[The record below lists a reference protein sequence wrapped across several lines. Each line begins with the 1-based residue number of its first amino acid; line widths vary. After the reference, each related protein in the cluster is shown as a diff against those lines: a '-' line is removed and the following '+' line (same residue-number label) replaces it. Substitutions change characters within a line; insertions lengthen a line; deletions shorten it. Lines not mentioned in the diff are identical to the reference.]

1 MRQKQIYRAFTLIE
15 LLVVVSIIGILT
27 AIILPN
33 MMSMRQRARD
43 SQRKSSLNQLKT
55 ALRLYYNDFQKYPAD
70 TGAGMMY
77 GCVDGT
83 QLCSAGGQFANG
95 STIYMKQLPTT
106 FAYQQTDGG
115 DGFLA
120 WVALENQSDADI
132 AASKTRCNGTLT
144 GVYYVCSD

>member
-15 LLVVVSIIGILT
+15 LLVVISIISVLT

-33 MMSMRQRARD
+33 MMNMRQRARD

-55 ALRLYYNDFQKYPAD
+55 ALRLYYNDSQKYPTD
-70 TGAGMMY
+70 DGNGIMN
-77 GCVDGT
+77 GCVNGAT
-83 QLCSAGGQFANG
+83 ACSAGGQFANG
-95 STIYMKQLPTT
+95 TTVYMKQLPST
-106 FAYQQTDGG
+106 FSYQQTDGG